1 MTLNKRT
8 KIIIG
13 LVVVVL
19 LAWLIW
25 YVLNI
30 RRQAAIPNNEQSPTT
45 TSTQKTAA
53 ELFAEK
59 AKTIT
64 PKIESQ
70 NVSVVTAAKRFAG
83 RLGSFSLNNKDVD
96 PMFELLPLVTPRAK
110 TQAEAYYQSLA
121 KKAAPFYGVSSKVVM
136 AKIGEVTG
144 DQAELEIKLLQVEQD
159 ASGAEISNYSS
170 TLKINML
177 KIDNTWLVDGFSWQ

>member
-8 KIIIG
+8 KIIIA
-13 LVVVVL
+13 LVVLVL

-25 YVLNI
+25 YVLTI
-30 RRQAAIPNNEQSPTT
+30 KRQTTVPNNEQTPTA
-45 TSTQKTAA
+45 TSTQKSAA
-53 ELFAEK
+53 EVFAEN
-59 AKTIT
+59 AKNIT
-64 PKIESQ
+64 PKIEAQ

-110 TQAEAYYQSLA
+110 TQAEAYYKSLA

-136 AKIGEVTG
+136 AKVGEVTG
-144 DQAELEIKLLQVEQD
+144 DQAEVEVKLLQVEQD
-159 ASGAEISNYSS
+159 ASGAEISSYSS
-170 TLKINML
+170 TLKISML
-177 KIDNTWLVDGFSWQ
+177 KIDSTWLVDGFSW